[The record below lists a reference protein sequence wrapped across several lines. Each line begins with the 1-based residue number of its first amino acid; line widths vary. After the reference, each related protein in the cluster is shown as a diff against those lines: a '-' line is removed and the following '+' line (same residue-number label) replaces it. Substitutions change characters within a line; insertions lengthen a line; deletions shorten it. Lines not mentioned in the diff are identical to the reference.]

1 MEIVLLLVRILLAG
15 IFALAGVAK
24 FIDLKGS
31 EKAFQDFGV
40 PKSLAMPGAVA
51 LSVAEIA
58 IAALLL
64 FVETSWFGAVAAL
77 ALLLLFIGQ
86 MIYQLAR
93 GNAPDCHCFGQLHS
107 EPVSPISIL
116 RNVLFAV
123 PAGYLV
129 FSGRAGQGVGF
140 SDPRLDVMQLLF
152 GVTIVSLLMAAI
164 FYLRTISAK
173 QDNILKQI
181 EVMELVARDGG
192 SVERE
197 ELSHP
202 HEGLPIGAVV
212 PDLTMQDLTGAN
224 VSLADVRADGL
235 PVLFMFVSSTCS
247 PCKSLVPEFEQ
258 WQQELKGKVRFVF
271 VSSGKLSDNADKFG
285 DELSK
290 HLIVEETRAFAD
302 LMKAKWTP
310 TAILMDANGRVASH
324 ASAGDTAI
332 RTLVEHIKSE
342 DLSREFAHFTNGHNH
357 AGTSKVGEP
366 VPEFSLPDIT
376 GTEITSEYFRD
387 RKTLVAF
394 WSLDCGYCDRMID
407 ELREWDRTKGMDEPG
422 LLVFSD
428 GDVKANAELSL
439 ASPVIVEDG
448 NDTATKLGMFGT
460 PSAVLVNENGVIVSE
475 TALGASDIWALIGK
489 NK

>member
-40 PKSLAMPGAVA
+40 SKSLALPGAVA
-51 LSVAEIA
+51 LSVAEIG
-58 IAALLL
+58 IAVLLL
-64 FVETSWFGAVAAL
+64 FVETSWFGAIAAL
-77 ALLLLFIGQ
+77 GLLLLFIGQ

-116 RNVLFAV
+116 RNILFAI
-123 PAGYLV
+123 PTAYLV
-129 FSGRAGQGVGF
+129 FSGRAGQGMGF
-140 SDPRLDVMQLLF
+140 SDPRVDVMHLLF

-173 QDNILKQI
+173 QDTILKQI

-212 PDLTMQDLTGAN
+212 PDFAMQNLNGST
-224 VSLADVRADGL
+224 VSLADIRSDGL
-235 PVLFMFVSSTCS
+235 PVLYIFVSSTCS

-258 WQQELKGKVRFVF
+258 WQKEMSDNVRFVF

-285 DELSK
+285 GELSK

-324 ASAGDTAI
+324 AAAGDTAI
-332 RTLVEHIKSE
+332 RTLVEQIRSE

-357 AGTSKVGEP
+357 AGTNKVGEP
-366 VPEFSLPDIT
+366 VPEFSLADVA

-394 WSLDCGYCDRMID
+394 WSLDCGYCDQMIED
-407 ELREWDRTKGMDEPG
+407 LRSWDRTKGMDEPG

-428 GDVKANAELSL
+428 GDAKANAELGLS
-439 ASPVIVEDG
+439 SPIIVDAE
-448 NDTATKLGMFGT
+448 DTATKLGMFGT
-460 PSAVLVNENGVIVSE
+460 PSAVLINENGVIVSE

-489 NK
+489 R

>member
-40 PKSLAMPGAVA
+40 PKPLAMPGAVA

-58 IAALLL
+58 IAVLLL
-64 FVETSWFGAVAAL
+64 FVDTSWFGAIAAL
-77 ALLLLFIGQ
+77 SLLLLFIGQ

-123 PAGYLV
+123 PAAYLV
-129 FSGRAGQGVGF
+129 FSGRAGQGMGF
-140 SDPRLDVMQLLF
+140 SDPRLDVMQLVF
-152 GVTIVSLLMAAI
+152 GVAIVSLLVAAI

-173 QDNILKQI
+173 QDTMLRQI
-181 EVMELVARDGG
+181 EIMEMIARDGG
-192 SVERE
+192 SVERD

-212 PDLTMQDLTGAN
+212 PDFAMQNLAGAT
-224 VSLADVRADGL
+224 VSLADTRSEGL
-235 PVLFMFVSSTCS
+235 PVLFLFVSSTCS
-247 PCKSLVPEFEQ
+247 PCKALVPEFEQ
-258 WQQELKGKVRFVF
+258 WQQELAGKVRFIF

-290 HLIVEETRAFAD
+290 HLIVEETRDFAD

-332 RTLVEHIKSE
+332 RTLVEHIKGE

-357 AGTSKVGEP
+357 TGTSRIGVP
-366 VPEFSLPDIT
+366 VPEFSLPDVT
-376 GTEITSEYFRD
+376 GNEITSQYFRD

-394 WSLDCGYCDRMID
+394 WSLDCGYCDQMIED
-407 ELREWDRTKGMDEPG
+407 LRNWDRTKGMDEPG

-428 GDVKANAELSL
+428 GDVKANADLGL
-439 ASPVIVEDG
+439 ASPIIVEDG
-448 NDTATKLGMFGT
+448 NETAIKLGMFGT

-475 TALGASDIWALIGK
+475 TALGAHDIWSLVGK
-489 NK
+489 RN

>member
-15 IFALAGVAK
+15 IFTLAGVAK

-40 PKSLAMPGAVA
+40 PKLLALPGAVA

-58 IAALLL
+58 IAVLLL
-64 FVETSWFGAVAAL
+64 FVETSWFGAIAAL
-77 ALLLLFIGQ
+77 SLLLLFIGQ

-107 EPVSPISIL
+107 EPVSKISIM
-116 RNVLFAV
+116 RNVIFAA
-123 PAGYLV
+123 PAAYLV
-129 FSGRAGQGVGF
+129 FSGRTGQGMGLGD
-140 SDPRLDVMQLLF
+140 SRLDVMQLAF
-152 GVTIVSLLMAAI
+152 GVAIVSLLMAAI
-164 FYLRTISAK
+164 FYLRKISAK
-173 QDNILKQI
+173 QETILRQI
-181 EVMELVARDGG
+181 EIMEMVARDGG
-192 SVERE
+192 SVERD

-212 PDLTMQDLTGAN
+212 PDFAMQTLAGDA
-224 VSLADVRADGL
+224 VSLADVRSEGL
-235 PVLFMFVSSTCS
+235 PVLFMFVSPTCS

-258 WQQELKGKVRFVF
+258 WQQELSGKLRLVF
-271 VSSGKLSDNADKFG
+271 VSNGKLSDNADKFG
-285 DELSK
+285 DEISK
-290 HLIVEETRAFAD
+290 HLLVEPTRAFAD

-332 RTLVEHIKSE
+332 RTLIEHIKSE

-357 AGTSKVGEP
+357 TDTSKIGVP
-366 VPEFSLPDIT
+366 VPEFSLPDVT
-376 GTEITSEYFRD
+376 GKEITSQYFRD

-394 WSLDCGYCDRMID
+394 WSLDCGYCDQMIE
-407 ELREWDRTKGMDEPG
+407 ELRNWDRTKGMDEPG

-428 GDVKANAELSL
+428 GDAKANAELGL

-448 NDTATKLGMFGT
+448 NETATKLGMFGT

-475 TALGASDIWALIGK
+475 TALGASDIWALVGK

>member
-40 PKSLAMPGAVA
+40 PKSLALPGAVA
-51 LSVAEIA
+51 LSVAEIV
-58 IAALLL
+58 IAVLFL

-77 ALLLLFIGQ
+77 SLLLLFIGQ

-129 FSGRAGQGVGF
+129 FSGRAAQGMGF

-152 GVTIVSLLMAAI
+152 GVTIVSLLMATI

-212 PDLTMQDLTGAN
+212 PDFTMQDLAGAN
-224 VSLADVRADGL
+224 VSLADVRADGF
-235 PVLFMFVSSTCS
+235 PVLFLFVSSTCS

-357 AGTSKVGEP
+357 TGTSKVGEP

-428 GDVKANAELSL
+428 GDVKANADLSL

-448 NDTATKLGMFGT
+448 NETATKLGMFGT

>member
-40 PKSLAMPGAVA
+40 PKPLAMPGAVA
-51 LSVAEIA
+51 LSVAEIG
-58 IAALLL
+58 IAVLLL
-64 FVETSWFGAVAAL
+64 FVETSWFGAIAAL
-77 ALLLLFIGQ
+77 GLLLLFIGQ

-116 RNVLFAV
+116 RNVFFAV
-123 PAGYLV
+123 PAAYLV
-129 FSGRAGQGVGF
+129 FSGRLGQGMGF

-152 GVTIVSLLMAAI
+152 GVTIVSLLVAAI
-164 FYLRTISAK
+164 FYLRGISAK
-173 QDNILKQI
+173 QDTILKQI

-212 PDLTMQDLTGAN
+212 PDFAMQNLAGEI
-224 VSLADVRADGL
+224 VSLTDVRAEGL
-235 PVLFMFVSSTCS
+235 PVLFIFVSSTCS

-258 WQQELKGKVRFVF
+258 WQRELSGKVRFIF
-271 VSSGKLSDNADKFG
+271 VSNGKLSDNADKFG
-285 DELSK
+285 EELSK
-290 HLIVEETRAFAD
+290 NLIVEEIRAFAD
-302 LMKAKWTP
+302 QMKAKWTP

-332 RTLVEHIKSE
+332 RALVEDIKLE
-342 DLSREFAHFTNGHNH
+342 DLSKEFAHFTNGHNH
-357 AGTSKVGEP
+357 TDTSKIGAT
-366 VPEFSLPDIT
+366 VPEFSLPDVA
-376 GTEITSEYFRD
+376 GNEITSQYFRD

-394 WSLDCGYCDRMID
+394 WSLDCGYCDQMIE
-407 ELREWDRTKGMDEPG
+407 ELRTWDRTKGMDEPG

-428 GDVKANAELSL
+428 GDAKANAELGLS
-439 ASPVIVEDG
+439 SPIIVDAE
-448 NDTATKLGMFGT
+448 DTATKLGMFGT

-489 NK
+489 NKS